1 MKPFSKELKQ
11 PLDLTF
17 FQDKSRGGIS
27 WVETETKH
35 LPGTYQG
42 LHTWHHLV

>member
-11 PLDLTF
+11 PFDLNF